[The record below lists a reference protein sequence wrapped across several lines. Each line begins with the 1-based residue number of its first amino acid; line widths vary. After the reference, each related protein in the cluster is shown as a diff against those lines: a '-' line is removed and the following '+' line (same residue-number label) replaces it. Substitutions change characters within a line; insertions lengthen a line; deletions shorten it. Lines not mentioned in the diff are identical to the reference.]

1 MSVDGVTVGVA
12 DGEVRQPGRRAELH
26 DVARF
31 GTRSAG
37 NETQRGKNRVE
48 QIRPQ
53 VTHRVAG
60 QWRHE
65 DAGSFERQH
74 DEPDAIDAVL
84 TRSTAKAEGNTD
96 ELPRRRRDPPC
107 RQDELVG

>member
-1 MSVDGVTVGVA
+1 MGVDGMPVGIT

-31 GTRSAG
+31 GGRIAG
-37 NETQRGKNRVE
+37 KETQCGKNRVE
-48 QIRPQ
+48 HVRTQMA
-53 VTHRVAG
+53 HGVAW
-60 QWRHE
+60 QRRHT
-65 DAGSFERQH
+65 DACSFERQH

-84 TRSTAKAEGNTD
+84 PVAAAEPEGDPD
-96 ELPRRRRDPPC
+96 ELPRRRRYPLC